1 MNQQRKRIIISE
13 IKYWKHN
20 RLLPAHYC
28 DFLITLYAQGEE
40 DSQQEVKVSESI
52 LVKEKKMLNRTILL
66 LTLLAIVSSSG
77 MFVIT
82 QYPGVT
88 MALAAVLAVVFLLS
102 TLRKKANAA
111 LVPFIYIIVS
121 FMLLIMSL
129 KLWFVFFDGHTMLL
143 LGLLMLNCS
152 LWLFAGR
159 LLKLLYFTISGTAG
173 LLLIIGF
180 LLLSF

>member
-28 DFLITLYAQGEE
+28 DFLITLYAKGEE
-40 DSQQEVKVSESI
+40 DSKQEVKVSESI
-52 LVKEKKMLNRTILL
+52 LVKEKKKLNRAILVL
-66 LTLLAIVSSSG
+66 MLVAIAVSGG
-77 MFVIT
+77 MFIFT
-82 QYPGVT
+82 HYPVVT
-88 MALAAVLAVVFLLS
+88 FTLASILAVLFLLS
-102 TLRKKANAA
+102 TLSKKTDQSLA
-111 LVPFIYIIVS
+111 PFIYIIVS

-129 KLWFVFFDGHTMLL
+129 KLWYVFFEGHTMLL

>member
-40 DSQQEVKVSESI
+40 GNKQEVKVSESI
-52 LVKEKKMLNRTILL
+52 IVKEKKKLNRIILL
-66 LTLLAIVSSSG
+66 LVLVSLVVSGSMFIFTHYPAETMTVAAI
-77 MFVIT
+77 I
-82 QYPGVT
+82 VT
-88 MALAAVLAVVFLLS
+88 VFLLS
-102 TLRKKANAA
+102 TLRKKVNQSLA
-111 LVPFIYIIVS
+111 PFIYIIVS
-121 FMLLIMSL
+121 FMLLFMSL
-129 KLWFVFFDGHTMLL
+129 KLWFVFFEGHTMLL

-159 LLKLLYFTISGTAG
+159 LLKLLYFTISGTVG